1 MPASIYLNMPKVSNT
16 MLQPTIYPSEKGK
29 LTIVVFAGSF
39 LIILSLLMVAL
50 SEAKFLAIVLLGA
63 PLLFLSWLWASTYY
77 RVDDAYL
84 YYTSGP
90 FRGKIPVTAIREIVK
105 NKTLWVG
112 FRPALNTN
120 GLIIRYNKWDEI
132 YISPQQKDAFIRELL
147 KRNEHI
153 QVKQ

>member
-1 MPASIYLNMPKVSNT
+1 MRQS
-16 MLQPTIYPSEKGK
+16 TIYPSEKGK
-29 LTIVVFAGSF
+29 LTFIVFGGSF

-63 PLLFLSWLWASTYY
+63 PLLFLTWLWASTYY

-84 YYTSGP
+84 HYTSGP
-90 FRGKIPVTAIREIVK
+90 FRGKIAITAIREIDK

-112 FRPALNTN
+112 FKPALSAR

-132 YISPQQKDAFIRELL
+132 YISPQHKDAFITELL
-147 KRNEHI
+147 KRNERI
-153 QVKQ
+153 QVKE